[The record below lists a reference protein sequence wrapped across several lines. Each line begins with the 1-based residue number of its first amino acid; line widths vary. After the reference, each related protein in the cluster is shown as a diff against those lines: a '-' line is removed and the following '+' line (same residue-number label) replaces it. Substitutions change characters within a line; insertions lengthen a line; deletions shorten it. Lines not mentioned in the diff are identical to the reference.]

1 MPSSPSSNAAPLPPP
16 AGAERAL
23 PTGRARKAVDTLG
36 RWIVNGRFPPETV
49 MPTEPEL
56 AEELGTS
63 RATVR
68 DAVKVLSGKGLL
80 RTARRYGT
88 RVMPVDDW
96 NLLDAEVVGWHD
108 RDHPRM
114 ARIFAETT
122 ELRAIVEPEAA
133 ALAAVRATGCER
145 ALILEAAQ
153 TMHPKA
159 DDRATLFAADCQFH
173 ITILEATQNRVM
185 RQMRPIILAILRVS
199 YEFGVRPENV
209 PVTRAGHIRVAEAI
223 ARADADAAREAMRTM
238 LRRNAAIA
246 GGHHDGGRAP

>member
-1 MPSSPSSNAAPLPPP
+1 MRSRIRDNAAALPLPVG
-16 AGAERAL
+16 AGRAL

-36 RWIVNGRFPPETV
+36 SWIVNGRFPPESV

-56 AEELGTS
+56 AEELGAS

-108 RDHPRM
+108 HDHPRM
-114 ARIFAETT
+114 ARIFVETT

-133 ALAAVRATGCER
+133 ALAAVRATDRER
-145 ALILEAAQ
+145 ALIVAAAQ
-153 TMHPKA
+153 TMHPEA
-159 DDRATLFAADCQFH
+159 DDRAALFAADCQFH
-173 ITILEATQNRVM
+173 LTILEATQNRIM
-185 RQMRPIILAILRVS
+185 RQMSPIILAMLRVS
-199 YEFGVRPENV
+199 YDFGVRPENA
-209 PVTRAGHIRVAEAI
+209 PVTRAGHIRVAKAI
-223 ARADADAAREAMRTM
+223 ARSDADGAREAMRAM
-238 LRRNAAIA
+238 LRRNASIA
-246 GGHHDGGRAP
+246 AARGKDGER